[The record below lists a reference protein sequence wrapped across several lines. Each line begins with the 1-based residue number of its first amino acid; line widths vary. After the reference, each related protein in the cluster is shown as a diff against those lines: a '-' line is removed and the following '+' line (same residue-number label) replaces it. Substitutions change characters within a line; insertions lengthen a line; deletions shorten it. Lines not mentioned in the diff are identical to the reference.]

1 MKKLKKL
8 FAVMLSLI
16 MVLAMGITSFAADN
30 VIGNSDD
37 TAEIKVEGIDS
48 AASVTAY
55 PIIKTTYGTNGDF
68 NGYEPLYTTDP
79 AIQVTKK
86 ADDTLEYTL
95 SADQIAQIRA
105 GLNADG
111 AVTMNP
117 EAEGSTTYTATAPL
131 GAYLVVVEGSETS
144 TYNAMVVSTNYKNV
158 NGKNTIDTDKNTA
171 TAKKS
176 TKPSLD
182 KNIKNADNTTTK
194 HNTVNIG
201 DVINYEVT
209 VDNIP
214 EYTGKYP
221 VFNVVDTLS
230 QGLTFNGED
239 VTVTVT
245 GNGTTRT
252 LTKDVDYKFTKEV
265 QTITINFVDTSL
277 TATGKTGYGYTLN
290 DYKGQN
296 MTIAYSATV
305 NANAK
310 LNEVG
315 NQNDATLTYSKDS
328 TVNNNNGTD
337 EKKTHSYTFDIDG
350 SVEGTNSV
358 IPVDVTHILNK
369 IGEEVKKIEVN
380 GEEVEVK
387 AALEGAEFTVYT
399 DEDCTVRYQQG
410 GKDYPVVRSTT
421 AGQIELKGLA
431 AGTYYVKETKA
442 PAGYSVNATPVKVEI
457 TGLTFNDND
466 ELTGWTIK
474 VNNQAVASF
483 TYGTNEGGKTKFVRS
498 DSITNK
504 GTEFVNGYNIL
515 NTKITELPSTG
526 GIGTTIFTIVGC
538 GIMIAAAGLFFASRR
553 KENR

>member
-8 FAVMLSLI
+8 FAVMLSLV
-16 MVLAMGITSFAADN
+16 MVLAMGITSFAADK

-37 TAEIKVEGIDS
+37 TAQIKVEGVDTD
-48 AASVTAY
+48 ATSVKAY
-55 PIIKTTYGTNGDF
+55 PIIKTTYGRNGDF
-68 NGYEPLYTTDP
+68 SGYEVLYTTNP
-79 AIQVTKK
+79 AIVATKNE
-86 ADDTLEYTL
+86 DNSLEYTL
-95 SADQIAQIRA
+95 SQEQIAQIRA
-105 GLNADG
+105 GLHNDAIDMTNVG
-111 AVTMNP
+111 N
-117 EAEGSTTYTATAPL
+117 GTYTADAKL
-131 GAYLVVVEGSETS
+131 GAYLVIVEGSETS
-144 TYNAMVVSTNYKNV
+144 TYNAMVVSTNYKNE
-158 NGKNTIDTDKNTA
+158 NGANAIDLGKNTA

-176 TKPSLD
+176 TKPTLD
-182 KNIKNADNTTTK
+182 KNIKNADATTTK

-201 DVINYEVT
+201 DVINYEVS
-209 VDNIP
+209 VANIP

-230 QGLTFNGED
+230 EGLTFNGDD
-239 VTVTVT
+239 VTVTV
-245 GNGTTRT
+245 NGTT
-252 LTKDVDYKFTKEV
+252 LTKDVDYKFTKEG

-277 TATGKTGYGYTLN
+277 TATGTTEYGYTLN
-290 DYKGQN
+290 SYKGQN

-305 NANAK
+305 NENAK

-328 TVNNNNGTD
+328 TVERNNGTD

-358 IPVDVTHILNK
+358 IPVDVKHILNK
-369 IGEEVKKIEVN
+369 IGEEVKTIEVN
-380 GEEVEVK
+380 GEKVDVK

-399 DEDCTVRYQQG
+399 DEACTVRYQQG
-410 GKDYPVVRSTT
+410 GEAYPVVRSTA

-431 AGTYYVKETKA
+431 AGTYYIKETKA
-442 PAGYSVNATPVKVEI
+442 PAGYSVNATAVKVEI
-457 TGLTFNDND
+457 TGLTFNEND

-474 VNNQAVASF
+474 VNNQNVASF
-483 TYGTNEGGKTKFVRS
+483 VYGTNEGGKTKFVRS
-498 DSITNK
+498 DSITNE

-515 NTKITELPSTG
+515 NTKITALPSTG

>member
-176 TKPSLD
+176 TKKED
-182 KNIKNADNTTTK
+182 AEDTT
-194 HNTVNIG
+194 
-201 DVINYEVT
+201 E
-209 VDNIP
+209 
-214 EYTGKYP
+214 E
-221 VFNVVDTLS
+221 
-230 QGLTFNGED
+230 
-239 VTVTVT
+239 
-245 GNGTTRT
+245 
-252 LTKDVDYKFTKEV
+252 TKEE
-265 QTITINFVDTSL
+265 SAE
-277 TATGKTGYGYTLN
+277 TATEE
-290 DYKGQN
+290 
-296 MTIAYSATV
+296 AS
-305 NANAK
+305 
-310 LNEVG
+310 
-315 NQNDATLTYSKDS
+315 DA
-328 TVNNNNGTD
+328 
-337 EKKTHSYTFDIDG
+337 E
-350 SVEGTNSV
+350 
-358 IPVDVTHILNK
+358 
-369 IGEEVKKIEVN
+369 
-380 GEEVEVK
+380 
-387 AALEGAEFTVYT
+387 
-399 DEDCTVRYQQG
+399 
-410 GKDYPVVRSTT
+410 
-421 AGQIELKGLA
+421 
-431 AGTYYVKETKA
+431 
-442 PAGYSVNATPVKVEI
+442 
-457 TGLTFNDND
+457 
-466 ELTGWTIK
+466 
-474 VNNQAVASF
+474 
-483 TYGTNEGGKTKFVRS
+483 
-498 DSITNK
+498 
-504 GTEFVNGYNIL
+504 
-515 NTKITELPSTG
+515 
-526 GIGTTIFTIVGC
+526 
-538 GIMIAAAGLFFASRR
+538 
-553 KENR
+553 

>member
-8 FAVMLSLI
+8 FAVMLSLV

-37 TAEIKVEGIDS
+37 TAQIKVEGVDDD
-48 AASVTAY
+48 ATSVKAY
-55 PIIKTTYGTNGDF
+55 PIIKTTYGSNGDF
-68 NGYEPLYTTDP
+68 SGYEVLYTTNP
-79 AIQVTKK
+79 AIVATKNE
-86 ADDTLEYTL
+86 DNSLEYTL
-95 SADQIAQIRA
+95 SQEQIAQIRA
-105 GLNADG
+105 GLHNDAIDMTNVG
-111 AVTMNP
+111 N
-117 EAEGSTTYTATAPL
+117 GTYTADAKL
-131 GAYLVVVEGSETS
+131 GAYLVIVEGSETS
-144 TYNAMVVSTNYKNV
+144 TYNAMVVSTNYKNE
-158 NGKNTIDTDKNTA
+158 NGANAIDLGKNTA

-176 TKPSLD
+176 TKPTLD
-182 KNIKNADNTTTK
+182 KNIKNADATTTK

-201 DVINYEVT
+201 DVINYEVS
-209 VDNIP
+209 VANIP

-239 VTVTVT
+239 VTVTV
-245 GNGTTRT
+245 NGTT
-252 LTKDVDYKFTKEV
+252 LTKDVDYKFTKEG
-265 QTITINFVDTSL
+265 QKITINFVDKSL
-277 TATGKTGYGYTLN
+277 TATGKTEYGYTLN
-290 DYKGQN
+290 SYKGQN

-305 NANAK
+305 NENAK

-350 SVEGTNSV
+350 SVEGTDSV

-380 GEEVEVK
+380 GEKVDVK

-399 DEDCTVRYQQG
+399 DEACTVRYQQG
-410 GKDYPVVRSTT
+410 GEAYPVVRSTA

-431 AGTYYVKETKA
+431 AGTYYIKETKA
-442 PAGYSVNATPVKVEI
+442 PAGYSVNATAVKVEI
-457 TGLTFNDND
+457 TGLTFNEND

-474 VNNQAVASF
+474 VNNQNVASF
-483 TYGTNEGGKTKFVRS
+483 VYGTNEGGKTKFVRS
-498 DSITNK
+498 DSITNE

-515 NTKITELPSTG
+515 NTKITALPSTG

>member
-37 TAEIKVEGIDS
+37 TAEIKVTGIDN
-48 AASVTAY
+48 ATSVTAY

-79 AIQVTKK
+79 AIQVTKNT
-86 ADDTLEYTL
+86 DNTLEYTL
-95 SADQIAQIRA
+95 SAEQIAQIRA
-105 GLNADG
+105 NLNAND
-111 AVTMNP
+111 AVKMTP
-117 EAEGSTTYTATAPL
+117 EKEGSTTYTATAPL

-158 NGKNTIDTDKNTA
+158 DGVNTIDLGKNTA
-171 TAKKS
+171 AAKKS
-176 TKPSLD
+176 TKPTLD
-182 KNIKNADNTTTK
+182 KNIKNGDATTK

-201 DVINYEVT
+201 DVINYEVS
-209 VDNIP
+209 VANIP

-230 QGLTFNGED
+230 EGLTFNDD
-239 VTVTVT
+239 VTVTV
-245 GNGTTRT
+245 NGTT
-252 LTKDVDYKFTKEV
+252 LVKDVDYKFTKV
-265 QTITINFVDTSL
+265 GQTITINFVDTSL
-277 TATGKTGYGYTLN
+277 TATGKTDYGYTLN
-290 DYKGQN
+290 NYKGQN

-350 SVEGTNSV
+350 SVQGTDSV

-369 IGEEVKKIEVN
+369 IGEEVKKTEVN
-380 GEEVEVK
+380 GEKVEVK

-399 DEDCTVRYQQG
+399 DKDCTVRYQQG
-410 GKDYPVVRSTT
+410 GKAYPVVRSTA

-431 AGTYYVKETKA
+431 AGTYYIKETKA
-442 PAGYSVNATPVKVEI
+442 PAGYSVNATAVKVEI
-457 TGLTFNDND
+457 TGLKFNDND

-474 VNNQAVASF
+474 VNDQDVASF
-483 TYGTNEGGKTKFVRS
+483 VYGTNEGGQTKFVRS
-498 DSITNK
+498 DVIK
-504 GTEFVNGYNIL
+504 KDGKTEYNTGYDIL
-515 NTKITELPSTG
+515 NTKITALPATG

>member
-16 MVLAMGITSFAADN
+16 MVLAMGITSFAADG

-37 TAEIKVEGIDS
+37 TAEIKVTGIDS
-48 AASVTAY
+48 ATSVTAY

-68 NGYEPLYTTDP
+68 NGYAPLYTTNP

-86 ADDTLEYTL
+86 ADNTLEYTL
-95 SADQIAQIRA
+95 SAEQIAQIRA
-105 GLNADG
+105 NLNTDG

-117 EAEGSTTYTATAPL
+117 EAEGSTTYKATAPL

-158 NGKNTIDTDKNTA
+158 NGVNTIDLGKNTA

-176 TKPSLD
+176 TKPTLD
-182 KNIKNADNTTTK
+182 KNIKNADATTTK

-201 DVINYEVT
+201 DVINYEVS
-209 VDNIP
+209 VANIP

-230 QGLTFNGED
+230 DGLTFNGDD
-239 VTVTVT
+239 VTVTV
-245 GNGTTRT
+245 NGTT
-252 LTKDVDYKFTKEV
+252 LTKDVDYKFTKDG

-277 TATGKTGYGYTLN
+277 TATGKTEYGYTLN
-290 DYKGQN
+290 GYKGQN

-305 NANAK
+305 NENAK

-328 TVNNNNGTD
+328 TLNNNNGTD

-350 SVEGTNSV
+350 SVDGTITV
-358 IPVDVTHILNK
+358 LPVDVSHILNK
-369 IGEEVKKIEVN
+369 IGEEVKTIEKD
-380 GEEVEVK
+380 GEKVEVK

-399 DEDCTVRYQQG
+399 NKDCTVRYQQG
-410 GKDYPVVRSTT
+410 GVDYPVVRST
-421 AGQIELKGLA
+421 ADGQIELKGLA
-431 AGTYYVKETKA
+431 AGTYYIKETKA
-442 PAGYSVNATPVKVEI
+442 PAGYSVNATAVKVEI
-457 TGLTFNDND
+457 AGLTFNDND

-474 VNNQAVASF
+474 VNDQDVASF
-483 TYGTNEGGKTKFVRS
+483 VYGTNEGGQTKFVRS
-498 DSITNK
+498 DVIQK
-504 GTEFVNGYNIL
+504 DGKTEYNTGYDIL

-538 GIMIAAAGLFFASRR
+538 GIMIAAAALFFASRR

>member
-37 TAEIKVEGIDS
+37 TAEIKVTGIDS
-48 AASVTAY
+48 ATSVKAY

-68 NGYEPLYTTDP
+68 NGYEPLYTTNP

-86 ADDTLEYTL
+86 ADNTLEYTL
-95 SADQIAQIRA
+95 SAEQIAQIRA
-105 GLNADG
+105 NLNANS

-158 NGKNTIDTDKNTA
+158 NGVNTIDLGKNTA
-171 TAKKS
+171 AAKKS
-176 TKPSLD
+176 TKPTLD
-182 KNIKNADNTTTK
+182 KNIKNGDATTK

-201 DVINYEVT
+201 DVINYEVS
-209 VDNIP
+209 VANIP
-214 EYTGKYP
+214 EYTGRYP

-239 VTVTVT
+239 VTVTV
-245 GNGTTRT
+245 NGTT
-252 LTKDVDYKFTKEV
+252 LTKDVDYKFTKEG
-265 QTITINFVDTSL
+265 QKITINFVDTSL
-277 TATGKTGYGYTLN
+277 TATGKTEYGYTLN
-290 DYKGQN
+290 SYKGQK

-305 NANAK
+305 NENAK

-350 SVEGTNSV
+350 SVQGTDSV

-369 IGEEVKKIEVN
+369 IGEEVKTIEVN

-399 DEDCTVRYQQG
+399 DEACTVRYQQG
-410 GKDYPVVRSTT
+410 GNDYPVVSSTA

-431 AGTYYVKETKA
+431 AGTYYIKETKA

-457 TGLTFNDND
+457 TDLEFNDND

-474 VNNQAVASF
+474 VNDEEIASF
-483 TYGTNEGGKTKFVRS
+483 VYDTNEGKTEFVRS
-498 DSITNK
+498 DKIVKDNS
-504 GTEFVNGYNIL
+504 TEFNQGYDIL
-515 NTKITELPSTG
+515 NTKITELPATG

>member
-16 MVLAMGITSFAADN
+16 MVLAMGITSFAEELN

-37 TAEIKVEGIDS
+37 TAEIKVTDIDN
-48 AASVTAY
+48 ATSVTAY

-201 DVINYEVT
+201 DVINYEVS
-209 VDNIP
+209 VVNIP

-239 VTVTVT
+239 VTVTV
-245 GNGTTRT
+245 NGTTLR
-252 LTKDVDYKFTKEV
+252 KDIDYKFTKEG
-265 QTITINFVDTSL
+265 QKITINFVDTSL
-277 TATGKTGYGYTLN
+277 TATGKTEYGYTLN
-290 DYKGQN
+290 NYKGQN

-305 NANAK
+305 NENAK

-328 TVNNNNGTD
+328 TVNNDNNNGTD
-337 EKKTHSYTFDIDG
+337 EKKTHSYTFAIDG
-350 SVEGTNSV
+350 SVTGTDSV

-369 IGEEVKKIEVN
+369 IGEEVKTIEVN
-380 GEEVEVK
+380 GKEVEVK

-399 DEDCTVRYQQG
+399 NEACTVRYQQG
-410 GKDYPVVRSTT
+410 GVDYPVVRSTA

-431 AGTYYVKETKA
+431 ASTYYIKETKA

-457 TGLTFNDND
+457 TDLEFNDND
-466 ELTGWTIK
+466 ELIGWTIK
-474 VNNQAVASF
+474 VNNDKVASF
-483 TYGTNEGGKTKFVRS
+483 AYATNEGGKTRFVRS
-498 DSITNK
+498 DSIRNE

-515 NTKITELPSTG
+515 NTKITELPATG

>member
-8 FAVMLSLI
+8 FAVMLSLV
-16 MVLAMGITSFAADN
+16 MVLAMGITSFAADK

-37 TAEIKVEGIDS
+37 TAQIKVEGVDTD
-48 AASVTAY
+48 ATSVKAY
-55 PIIKTTYGTNGDF
+55 PIIKTTYGSNGDF
-68 NGYEPLYTTDP
+68 SGYEVLYTTKP
-79 AIQVTKK
+79 AIVATKNE
-86 ADDTLEYTL
+86 DNSLEYTL
-95 SADQIAQIRA
+95 SQEQIAQIRA
-105 GLNADG
+105 GLHNDAIDMTNVG
-111 AVTMNP
+111 N
-117 EAEGSTTYTATAPL
+117 GTYTADAKL
-131 GAYLVVVEGSETS
+131 GAYLVIVEGSETS
-144 TYNAMVVSTNYKNV
+144 TYNAMVVSTNYKNE
-158 NGKNTIDTDKNTA
+158 NGANAIDLGKNTA

-176 TKPSLD
+176 TKPTLD
-182 KNIKNADNTTTK
+182 KNIKNADATTTK

-201 DVINYEVT
+201 DVINYEVS
-209 VDNIP
+209 VANIP

-230 QGLTFNGED
+230 EGLTFNGDD
-239 VTVTVT
+239 VTVTVNDT
-245 GNGTTRT
+245 T
-252 LTKDVDYKFTKEV
+252 LTKDVDYKFTKEG

-277 TATGKTGYGYTLN
+277 TATGTTEYGYTLN
-290 DYKGQN
+290 TYKGQN

-305 NANAK
+305 NENAK

-328 TVNNNNGTD
+328 TVERNNGTD

-369 IGEEVKKIEVN
+369 IGEEVKTIEVN
-380 GEEVEVK
+380 GEKVDVK

-399 DEDCTVRYQQG
+399 DEACTVRYQQG
-410 GKDYPVVRSTT
+410 GEAYPVVRSTA

-431 AGTYYVKETKA
+431 AGTYYIKETKA
-442 PAGYSVNATPVKVEI
+442 PAGYSVNATAVKVEI
-457 TGLTFNDND
+457 TGLTFNEND

-474 VNNQAVASF
+474 VNNQNVASF
-483 TYGTNEGGKTKFVRS
+483 VYGTNEGGKTKFVRS
-498 DSITNK
+498 DSITNE

-515 NTKITELPSTG
+515 NTKITALPSTG

>member
-16 MVLAMGITSFAADN
+16 MVLAMGITSFADD

-37 TAEIKVEGIDS
+37 TAVIKVTGIDS
-48 AASVTAY
+48 ATSVTAY

-68 NGYEPLYTTDP
+68 NGYAPLYTTNP

-86 ADDTLEYTL
+86 ADNTLEYTL
-95 SADQIAQIRA
+95 SAEQIAQIRA
-105 GLNADG
+105 NLNADG

-158 NGKNTIDTDKNTA
+158 NGVNTIDTDKNTA

-176 TKPSLD
+176 TKPTLD
-182 KNIKNADNTTTK
+182 KNIKNADATTTK

-209 VDNIP
+209 VANIP

-230 QGLTFNGED
+230 DGLTFNGDD
-239 VTVTVT
+239 VTVTV
-245 GNGTTRT
+245 NGKT
-252 LTKDVDYKFTKEV
+252 LEKDVDYKFTQNG
-265 QTITINFVDTSL
+265 QTITVNFVDTSL
-277 TATGKTGYGYTLN
+277 TATGITEYGYTLN
-290 DYKGQN
+290 NYKGQN

-305 NANAK
+305 NGNAK

-328 TVNNNNGTD
+328 TLNNNSGTD

-350 SVEGTNSV
+350 SVEGTDSV
-358 IPVDVTHILNK
+358 IPVDVLHILNK
-369 IGEEVKKIEVN
+369 IGEEVKTIEVN
-380 GEEVEVK
+380 GEKVEVK

-399 DEDCTVRYQQG
+399 DEACTERYQQG
-410 GKDYPVVRSTT
+410 GKDYPVVISTA

-431 AGTYYVKETKA
+431 AGTYYIKETKA

-474 VNNQAVASF
+474 VNDQDVASF
-483 TYGTNEGGKTKFVRS
+483 VYGTNEGGQTKFVRS
-498 DSITNK
+498 DVIKKDGNTEYNK
-504 GTEFVNGYNIL
+504 GYDIL

>member
-16 MVLAMGITSFAADN
+16 MVLAMGITSFAADD
-30 VIGNSDD
+30 VIGNNDD
-37 TAEIKVEGIDS
+37 TAEIKVTDIDN
-48 AASVTAY
+48 ATSVTAY

-68 NGYEPLYTTDP
+68 NGYEPSYTTDP

-86 ADDTLEYTL
+86 ADNTLEYTL
-95 SADQIAQIRA
+95 SAEQIAQIRA
-105 GLNADG
+105 NLKADS

-117 EAEGSTTYTATAPL
+117 EAEGRTTYTATAPL

-158 NGKNTIDTDKNTA
+158 NGVNTIDLGKNTA
-171 TAKKS
+171 AAKKS
-176 TKPSLD
+176 TKPTLD
-182 KNIKNADNTTTK
+182 KNIKNGDATTK

-201 DVINYEVT
+201 DVINYEVS
-209 VDNIP
+209 VANIP

-239 VTVTVT
+239 VTVKV
-245 GNGTTRT
+245 NGTTLR
-252 LTKDVDYKFTKEV
+252 KDIDYKFTKEG
-265 QTITINFVDTSL
+265 QKITINFVDTSL
-277 TATGKTGYGYTLN
+277 TATGKTEYGYTLN
-290 DYKGQN
+290 NYKGQN

-305 NANAK
+305 NENAK

-350 SVEGTNSV
+350 SVQGTDSV

-369 IGEEVKKIEVN
+369 IGEEVKTIEVN
-380 GEEVEVK
+380 GKEVEVK

-399 DEDCTVRYQQG
+399 NEACTVRYQQG
-410 GKDYPVVRSTT
+410 GVDYPVVRSTA

-431 AGTYYVKETKA
+431 AGTYYIKETKA
-442 PAGYSVNATPVKVEI
+442 PAGYSVNATAVKVEI

-474 VNNQAVASF
+474 VNNQDVASF
-483 TYGTNEGGKTKFVRS
+483 VYGTNEGGKTEFVRS
-498 DSITNK
+498 DSIRNE

-515 NTKITELPSTG
+515 NTKITALPATG

>member
-16 MVLAMGITSFAADN
+16 MVLAMGITSFAAVDN

-37 TAEIKVEGIDS
+37 TAQIKVEGVD
-48 AASVTAY
+48 ADAKSVKAY
-55 PIIKTTYGTNGDF
+55 PIIKTTYGSNGDF
-68 NGYEPLYTTDP
+68 SGYEVLYTTTP
-79 AIQVTKK
+79 AIVATKNE
-86 ADDTLEYTL
+86 DNSLEYTL
-95 SADQIAQIRA
+95 SQEQIAQIRA
-105 GLNADG
+105 GLHDDAIDMTNVG
-111 AVTMNP
+111 N
-117 EAEGSTTYTATAPL
+117 GTYTADAKL
-131 GAYLVVVEGSETS
+131 GAYLVIVEGSETS
-144 TYNAMVVSTNYKNV
+144 TYNAMVVSTNYKNE
-158 NGKNTIDTDKNTA
+158 NGANVIDLEKNTA

-176 TKPSLD
+176 TKPTLD
-182 KNIKNADNTTTK
+182 KNIKNADATTTK

-230 QGLTFNGED
+230 QGLTFNGEN

-252 LTKDVDYKFTKEV
+252 LTKDVDYKFTKEG
-265 QTITINFVDTSL
+265 QKITINFVDTSL
-277 TATGKTGYGYTLN
+277 TATGKTEYGYTLN

-328 TVNNNNGTD
+328 TVERNNGTD

-350 SVEGTNSV
+350 SVTGTDSV
-358 IPVDVTHILNK
+358 MPVDVTHILNK

-380 GEEVEVK
+380 GEKVEVK

-399 DEDCTVRYQQG
+399 DEACTVRYQQG
-410 GKDYPVVRSTT
+410 GVNYPVVRSTA

-431 AGTYYVKETKA
+431 AGTYYIKETKA
-442 PAGYSVNATPVKVEI
+442 PAGYSVNATAVKVEI
-457 TGLTFNDND
+457 TGLKFNDND

-474 VNNQAVASF
+474 VNDQDVASF
-483 TYGTNEGGKTKFVRS
+483 VYGTNEGGKTKFVRS
-498 DSITNK
+498 DVIRK
-504 GTEFVNGYNIL
+504 DGKTEYNTGYDIL